1 MHFNIAGCVVLF
13 SSVIAALPIVEPS
26 LEGRG
31 QNNASPNHVLIGYR
45 VVAEAQ
51 AREYHDAGDTLIPTA
66 PEYAAGR
73 QLGEGVYLTPRLHD
87 WAGKRRDWFCAV
99 YADADALNE
108 VAKARIPEDLW
119 FNDAAIDSYIAAL
132 GGESLVPRNTLR
144 LGAIKGLRGKQQLV
158 IPPGYSTQMGWA
170 QHLCAMRSG

>member
-1 MHFNIAGCVVLF
+1 MPAVRLLHTNWY
-13 SSVIAALPIVEPS
+13 
-26 LEGRG
+26 
-31 QNNASPNHVLIGYR
+31 H
-45 VVAEAQ
+45 EAQ

-87 WAGKRRDWFCAV
+87 WAGKRRDWFCAI
-99 YADADALNE
+99 YADADALKE

-119 FNDAAIDSYIAAL
+119 FNDAAIDNYIAAL

-158 IPPGYSTQMGWA
+158 IPPGLLDAEGVGSASMCNAIGMSSKSSICG
-170 QHLCAMRSG
+170 HM